1 MDEALY
7 KKMFVFAN
15 AYIGFYLS
23 NNGSFKFKNKEFFL
37 KIHNL
42 FIEHPNII
50 YLNTMEFP

>member
-1 MDEALY
+1 VKSVIMDEALY

-23 NNGSFKFKNKEFFL
+23 NNGSFK
-37 KIHNL
+37 L